1 MLLYLFQTEKTSHTF
16 HCRNLTNLPLD
27 MLDCREHQNLIV
39 EKLVIYD
46 TSVEPFDLA
55 AMKTLLRLEKLNTLV
70 VKSSSIQTL
79 VLCSDDDSPCQNDW
93 ATLESLDLRN
103 ITLLTVKA
111 QPLPSLR
118 QLLVSGKSGFSLC
131 IGML

>member
-1 MLLYLFQTEKTSHTF
+1 M
-16 HCRNLTNLPLD
+16 
-27 MLDCREHQNLIV
+27 V
-39 EKLVIYD
+39 EKLLIYD
-46 TSVEPFDLA
+46 TSVESFDLA
-55 AMKTLLRLEKLNTLV
+55 AMKTLLRLERLNTLV
-70 VKSSSIQTL
+70 LKSSSIQTL
-79 VLCSDDDSPCQNDW
+79 VLCSDDNSHCQNDW

-131 IGML
+131 IGMS